1 MSNIPWMSGSCGK
14 IMEGKVKHW
23 KFIIMLR
30 IAGYTEI
37 LLAERGG
44 MTICQCESQRCL
56 AAMLSE
62 IT

>member
-37 LLAERGG
+37 LLAKRGG
-44 MTICQCESQRCL
+44 MTICQCESQR
-56 AAMLSE
+56 
-62 IT
+62 